1 MAIKSGGTTLWLTY
15 EMFTGGKWKR
25 HVIPFSPVVQF
36 EMDDWGISSD
46 AAATG
51 FVAPTPKNEELG
63 FRIVSV
69 TAVKP
74 NAQNKN

>member
-1 MAIKSGGTTLWLTY
+1 MIVAGTTRWLTY
-15 EMFTGGKWKR
+15 EMFVNGKWDR
-25 HVIPFSPVVQF
+25 HTIPFSATIQM
-36 EMDDWGISSD
+36 ELENWGVGSD
-46 AAATG
+46 IVATG
-51 FVAPTPKNEELG
+51 AVTPSPKNEELG